1 MSKGEK
7 AMAAQNWNF
16 DNVHSSIEFTVRHL
30 LVSKVRGRFTRW
42 SGAFQYDEKNP
53 TVSSVDVQIDVASVD
68 THEPQRDA
76 HLRSGDFFEV
86 EKHPQITFKSTGV
99 EAKSAGA
106 LALRGDL
113 TIRGVTRPVVLD
125 VELGGHVKDP
135 WGNDRVG
142 FSATTSI
149 DRKDFGIT
157 FNQALDVGGLA
168 LGEKV
173 DIAIEIEATRAV
185 PAKDAAKEPKEGQAV
200 AQ

>member
-1 MSKGEK
+1 
-7 AMAAQNWNF
+7 MAAEKWNF
-16 DNVHSSIEFTVRHL
+16 DNVHSSIEFSVRHL

-42 SGAFQYDEKNP
+42 SGAFLYDEKNP
-53 TVSSVDVQIDVASVD
+53 TASSVEVQIEVASVD
-68 THEPQRDA
+68 THEAQRDA
-76 HLRSGDFFEV
+76 HLRSGDFFEA
-86 EKHPQITFKSTGV
+86 EKHPHITFKSTGV
-99 EAKSAGA
+99 DAKDGGAA
-106 LALRGDL
+106 LAVRGDL

-125 VELGGHVKDP
+125 VELGGHLKDP

-149 DRKDFGIT
+149 DRKNFGIT
-157 FNQALDVGGLA
+157 FNQVLDAGGVA

-185 PAKDAAKEPKEGQAV
+185 APAAKSASERIAV

>member
-1 MSKGEK
+1 
-7 AMAAQNWNF
+7 MAAEKWNF

-42 SGAFQYDEKNP
+42 SGAFLYDEKNP
-53 TVSSVDVQIDVASVD
+53 TASSVEVQIEVASVD
-68 THEPQRDA
+68 THEAQRDA
-76 HLRSGDFFEV
+76 HLRSGDFFEA

-99 EAKSAGA
+99 DAKGAGA

-125 VELGGHVKDP
+125 VELGGHLKDP

-142 FSATTSI
+142 FSATTAI

-157 FNQALDVGGLA
+157 FNQTLDMGGLA

-173 DIAIEIEATRAV
+173 DIAIEIEATRAKDT
-185 PAKDAAKEPKEGQAV
+185 AKSANENANDGGAV
-200 AQ
+200 AP

>member
-1 MSKGEK
+1 
-7 AMAAQNWNF
+7 MAAEKWNI

-42 SGAFQYDEKNP
+42 GGAFLYDEKNP
-53 TVSSVDVQIDVASVD
+53 TASSVDVQIDVASVD
-68 THEPQRDA
+68 THEAQRDA
-76 HLRSGDFFEV
+76 HLRSGDFFEA
-86 EKHPQITFKSTGV
+86 EKHPTITFKSTGV
-99 EAKSAGA
+99 DARGGGA
-106 LALRGDL
+106 LAVRGDL

-142 FSATTSI
+142 FAATTSI

-157 FNQALDVGGLA
+157 FNQVLDMGGVA

-185 PAKDAAKEPKEGQAV
+185 PAKDTAKTATESAG

>member
-1 MSKGEK
+1 
-7 AMAAQNWNF
+7 MAAEKWNF

-42 SGAFQYDEKNP
+42 SGAFEYDEKNP
-53 TVSSVDVQIDVASVD
+53 AASSVDVQIDVTSVD
-68 THEPQRDA
+68 THEAQRDA

-86 EKHPQITFKSTGV
+86 EKHPQITFKSSGV
-99 EAKSAGA
+99 EAKGPAA

-185 PAKDAAKEPKEGQAV
+185 PAKETAKAADQGKAV
-200 AQ
+200 SP

>member
-1 MSKGEK
+1 
-7 AMAAQNWNF
+7 MAAEKWNF

-42 SGAFQYDEKNP
+42 SGVFLYDEKNP
-53 TVSSVDVQIDVASVD
+53 TASSVEVQIDVASVD
-68 THEPQRDA
+68 THEAQRDA
-76 HLRSGDFFEV
+76 HLRSGDFFEA

-99 EAKSAGA
+99 DAKGAGA

-125 VELGGHVKDP
+125 VELGGHLKDP

-142 FSATTSI
+142 FSATTAI
-149 DRKDFGIT
+149 DRKEFGIT
-157 FNQALDVGGLA
+157 FNQTLDMGGLA

-173 DIAIEIEATRAV
+173 DIAIEVEATRAKDT
-185 PAKDAAKEPKEGQAV
+185 AKNTSENADRSAV
-200 AQ
+200 AP